1 METRIQTRMKH
12 LLCIQNQLL
21 SQTAPQEAKSMLR
34 FASLQ
39 CQQLSIHAT
48 SVVFYFMEMQ
58 IFGLTFC
65 IRVHSKTSLT
75 KVKLLDMSMHAST
88 NSMAILTVEIVYTL
102 QDPFPKLCPI
112 LALFTQQQ
120 KCIEQVCSKSTR
132 REQQSNLFKSPPPA
146 ISHTILSSLLRPF
159 HSLNFGHHSQFTPW
173 SIKWWERSLSGT
185 HGDHHQIHCPKCS
198 CLKKGCQ
205 HCPP

>member
-1 METRIQTRMKH
+1 METRIQKRMKH

-58 IFGLTFC
+58 IFCLTFLHSC
-65 IRVHSKTSLT
+65 CHSKTSLT

-102 QDPFPKLCPI
+102 QDPFPELRPI

-120 KCIEQVCSKSTR
+120 KCIEQVCSKSTQ
-132 REQQSNLFKSPPPA
+132 REQQSNLFKCPPPA
-146 ISHTILSSLLRPF
+146 ISHTILSSLPRP
-159 HSLNFGHHSQFTPW
+159 STP
-173 SIKWWERSLSGT
+173 SILDT
-185 HGDHHQIHCPKCS
+185 IHNLLLGQS
-198 CLKKGCQ
+198 NGGKGL
-205 HCPP
+205 